1 MVLSQHF
8 YIKGRV
14 QGPRVGGQ
22 WEVGRGGKEVAAGG
36 RFFMVP
42 PTPLSILLM
51 RGYEFEKQKRAETM
65 YKLANCIL

>member
-1 MVLSQHF
+1 M
-8 YIKGRV
+8 
-14 QGPRVGGQ
+14 GG
-22 WEVGRGGKEVAAGG
+22 GGGKEVAAGG